1 MKKKNTIIH
10 STSGSNPATADSN
23 NSQTPQTLSL
33 TMNDTT
39 TTLTGNKTK
48 SKKQTW
54 TIVSALDH
62 VLDLAHDSRL
72 CQKFWDDSKDAVTYL
87 CSTLSMTPMQVLVL
101 AVLIERGHP
110 MSYSDLCVYF
120 DCRCLSVMMYADDI
134 EGLLE
139 KRWVR
144 RGSVY
149 EFSSNCDTFLLERG
163 VVESLSHNQV
173 FVPEPLEGLT
183 TQSLVKRIVKRLD
196 KSFDDENNDFRNDE
210 CWLTELCKANA
221 SLPLCAEALSY
232 PAGSHVLSL
241 LMYAIYNHDKF
252 TDTALQEVHYNEIR
266 QFFKNST
273 DTDEMCQALTEGTH
287 PIISNG
293 LLEPAF
299 RDGLAEPEFLK
310 LSQHVLDDLL
320 VGYEPSRSGCTT
332 GEVEKSKLLT
342 DYTTITAKTM
352 HYNADDE
359 VQIAQVRQL
368 LSQDRLADV
377 QERLEQQGMRKGIA
391 CLFYGSPGT
400 GKTETVLQLARL
412 SGRDIMKVD
421 IASMRSKWVGETEK
435 NIKRVFRRYHYLC
448 GTNEVMPILLFNE
461 ADAIFGQRI
470 ANAQR
475 STDKMENAMQNIIL
489 EEMEKLEGILIAT
502 TNLTTNLDPA
512 FERRFLFKV
521 EFHKPDVDVKSKL
534 WQSMLNGISDDDA
547 LRLAARYDFS
557 GGQIENI
564 VRKCKIH
571 QILTGQEATIGEIE
585 TFCSNELLSSN
596 ADRRQ
601 SIGFRA

>member
-1 MKKKNTIIH
+1 M
-10 STSGSNPATADSN
+10 TSGSNPATADSN
-23 NSQTPQTLSL
+23 NSQTPQTLYL

-54 TIVSALDH
+54 TITSALDH
-62 VLDLAHDSRL
+62 VLNLAQDSRL
-72 CQKFWDDSKDAVTYL
+72 TQKFWDDSKDAVTYL

-101 AVLIERGHP
+101 AVLIEKGHS
-110 MSYSDLCVYF
+110 MSYSDLCIFF
-120 DCRCLSVMMYADDI
+120 DCRRLSIMVYADDI

-144 RGSVY
+144 RGTVY
-149 EFSSNCDTFLLERG
+149 EFSDICDTFLLERG
-163 VVESLSHNQV
+163 VVEALRHNQV

-183 TQSLVKRIVKRLD
+183 TQSLVERIVKRLD
-196 KSFDDENNDFRNDE
+196 KSLDDDNNDFRNDE
-210 CWLTELCKANA
+210 CWLTELCRANA
-221 SLPLCAEALSY
+221 SLPVCAEALTH
-232 PAGSHVLSL
+232 PTDSHVLSL
-241 LMYAIYNHDKF
+241 LMYAIYRHDKF
-252 TDTALQEVHYNEIR
+252 TDMPLEEVHYSDIH
-266 QFFKNST
+266 QFFKHST

-287 PIISNG
+287 PAISEG

-299 RDGLAEPEFLK
+299 RDGQAEAECLR
-310 LSQHVLDDLL
+310 LSRHVLDDLL
-320 VGYEPSRSGCTT
+320 VDYEPSRANCPTGEPVKSKSLTDCTT
-332 GEVEKSKLLT
+332 I
-342 DYTTITAKTM
+342 ITKTM

-359 VQIAQVRQL
+359 AQIAQVRQL
-368 LSQDRLADV
+368 LSQERFADV
-377 QERLEQQGMRKGIA
+377 QQRLEQQGMRKGVA

-412 SGRDIMKVD
+412 TGRDIMKVD
-421 IASMRSKWVGETEK
+421 IASLRDKWVGETEK
-435 NIKRVFRRYHYLC
+435 NIKNVFRRYRFLC
-448 GTNEVMPILLFNE
+448 KTNEVMPILLFNE

-470 ANAQR
+470 AHAER
-475 STDKMENAMQNIIL
+475 SIDKMENAMQNIIL

-534 WQSMLNGISDDDA
+534 WQSMLNNGISDDDA

-571 QILTGQEATIGEIE
+571 QILTGLEATMGEIE
-585 TFCSNELLSSN
+585 TFCANELLSN
-596 ADRRQ
+596 ADHQ